1 MSINIKPIFDKMLS
15 KSEKEKQLNQRAI
28 SIWFTG
34 LPRSG
39 KTTLA
44 LALEKKLFEQKFTT
58 ALLDGDNIRY
68 GINKDL
74 GFSDEDRKEN
84 IRRVAEI
91 NKLFNSNGIITIN
104 TFVSPTNEIRNIAKE
119 IIGTENFFLI
129 YTKASLET
137 CENRDSK
144 GLYKKAREGK
154 IKDFTGISAPFEE
167 PADAY
172 LIINT
177 DNESIEKCLNIITES
192 ILKKIRF

>member
-1 MSINIKPIFDKMLS
+1 MSENIQPVFDKMLS

-34 LPRSG
+34 LSGSG
-39 KTTLA
+39 KSTLA

-58 ALLDGDNIRY
+58 ALLDGDNVRH

-84 IRRVAEI
+84 IRRIAEI

-104 TFVSPTNEIRNIAKE
+104 TFVSPTNDIRNMAKD
-119 IIGTENFFLI
+119 IIGEENFFLI
-129 YTKASLET
+129 YTRATIET
-137 CENRDSK
+137 CEIRDVK
-144 GLYKKAREGK
+144 GFYKKAREGA

-167 PADAY
+167 PAEAH

-177 DNESIEKCLNIITES
+177 DNESIENCLNTITDN
-192 ILKKIRF
+192 ILKKIRL